1 MNIVICLLFA
11 AAFTIFVYSI
21 LIPKET
27 LNRKV
32 SVKKQNNKSEP
43 EDNSGDDYAFDEE
56 QEAIPVKSNFENKL
70 YYSGISKRFPFI
82 TREWYMIITFIVSLI
97 IFIGTFFVTGAFS
110 NSVIAGVLCA
120 LLMITAVYAISSHR
134 FRQVDGQLIKF
145 ANLIENY
152 SRSSSGDLVSLL
164 RKITDYLDDPLYGV
178 VNECCDE
185 AAVTGDNE
193 TAILRMKDKIESP
206 LFGDMINNLLISSRH
221 ESNYAEVIKAYRK
234 VLRDHNRSMHNTKTI
249 VRTARINVLV
259 IVIAFAI
266 ILNMISGM
274 VSTDIMTMLSE
285 NIIGTVIAGFLIV
298 VAVIIIALFISI
310 GRSKV

>member
-1 MNIVICLLFA
+1 
-11 AAFTIFVYSI
+11 
-21 LIPKET
+21 
-27 LNRKV
+27 
-32 SVKKQNNKSEP
+32 
-43 EDNSGDDYAFDEE
+43 
-56 QEAIPVKSNFENKL
+56 
-70 YYSGISKRFPFI
+70 
-82 TREWYMIITFIVSLI
+82 
-97 IFIGTFFVTGAFS
+97 
-110 NSVIAGVLCA
+110 
-120 LLMITAVYAISSHR
+120 
-134 FRQVDGQLIKF
+134 
-145 ANLIENY
+145 
-152 SRSSSGDLVSLL
+152 
-164 RKITDYLDDPLYGV
+164 
-178 VNECCDE
+178 
-185 AAVTGDNE
+185 
-193 TAILRMKDKIESP
+193 MKDKIESP

-310 GRSKV
+310 GRSKI